1 MFDTLQ
7 AVKQHKKINIFKE
20 VGNADISHLI
30 NIPFLK
36 RIAKK
41 LNLKLNYN
49 TQRDFLLKLG
59 ILNRAEILATNEN
72 FLVKANIFYRIN
84 RLIDKQQMGLLFKI
98 MYFHKKTES
107 FTLGFK

>member
-1 MFDTLQ
+1 MDLNLQ
-7 AVKQHKKINIFKE
+7 NLFNLAINTMLISSFLITFFLIFLLF
-20 VGNADISHLI
+20 N
-30 NIPFLK
+30 
-36 RIAKK
+36 IAKK

-72 FLVKANIFYRIN
+72 FLGKANIFYRIN